1 MAYSSGTRLPFESA
15 SKLGHLKV
23 IESEWVNS
31 LIKDF
36 ETNDLMDMYEYNE
49 ELWHTFDD
57 LTVSEQKEIMDSA
70 MEELMNLKKQIKSQ
84 G

>member
-49 ELWHTFDD
+49 EL
-57 LTVSEQKEIMDSA
+57 
-70 MEELMNLKKQIKSQ
+70 
-84 G
+84 